1 MADHMAFLLF
11 GDQSLNAY
19 ECLAGFLRRTT
30 LGILSKSFLEQT
42 SLALQNEI
50 DLLSSIDRQ
59 RIPTFSSIQELNERY
74 HISNTKNSAVDSAL
88 LCITQLTHYIE

>member
-1 MADHMAFLLF
+1 MADHMTFLLF

-19 ECLAGFLRRTT
+19 ECLAGFFRRTN

-42 SLALQNEI
+42 SSALQSEI
-50 DLLSSIDRQ
+50 DSLSSVDRQ
-59 RIPTFSSIQELNERY
+59 RIPSFSTIQELNERY
-74 HISNTKNSAVDSAL
+74 HASNTKNSAVDSAL